1 IFAMRVARR
10 RYHQTARMAMSN
22 NDRFGVGV
30 HVKLN
35 LKLRNNAD
43 WRQPFMLPTT
53 DLTRATLRM
62 RLGTIDLST
71 SNGRIIIDEATK
83 GAFSFAV
90 PAVDLSAVQPG
101 HYRVELLVFQPGNVK
116 TVFT

>member
-1 IFAMRVARR
+1 
-10 RYHQTARMAMSN
+10 
-22 NDRFGVGV
+22 
-30 HVKLN
+30 
-35 LKLRNNAD
+35 
-43 WRQPFMLPTT
+43 MLPTT

-71 SNGRIIIDEATK
+71 SNGRIIIDDATR
-83 GAFSFAV
+83 GAFSFVV

-116 TVFT
+116 TVLTGSIAVAAGEKTPAQ

>member
-1 IFAMRVARR
+1 MGA
-10 RYHQTARMAMSN
+10 
-22 NDRFGVGV
+22 

-53 DLTRATLRM
+53 DLTRAALRM
-62 RLGTIDLST
+62 RLGAIDLST
-71 SNGRIIIDEATK
+71 SNGCIVIDDPTI
-83 GAFSFAV
+83 GTFSFVV
-90 PAVDLSAVQPG
+90 PAANLSTVQPG

-116 TVFT
+116 TVFTGWIDVAGETTPAQ

>member
-1 IFAMRVARR
+1 
-10 RYHQTARMAMSN
+10 
-22 NDRFGVGV
+22 
-30 HVKLN
+30 VKLN
-35 LKLRNNAD
+35 LKLCNNAD

-71 SNGRIIIDEATK
+71 SNGRIVIDDPPM
-83 GAFSFAV
+83 GAFSFVV
-90 PAVDLSAVQPG
+90 PAADLGTVQPG

-116 TVFT
+116 TVFTGSIDLAAGEKTPAQ